1 MARKYSFDNAI
12 TKDIMAVASDSFADS
27 IVMIDIGKIAP
38 SVQNFYSVKDIDELA
53 DDIERQGLKH
63 NLVVR
68 ESTDGYYIIKSGH
81 RRFAAIKKLVDEGR
95 RSSRTVPCIVDG
107 EKSEAE
113 NIIDLIMLNATSRV
127 ISDSEMLQQYEL
139 LKKSFEELESQ
150 GAKFPGR
157 MRERI
162 AETLKV
168 SPAQVGK
175 IENIKK
181 NAAPEV
187 FEAVKSGEMSIS
199 TANEI
204 AKLDEV
210 KQVEIISAKP
220 AAEITH
226 KEVKELNSRTVAPP
240 VPPHKP
246 EKENPVLYVA
256 QDDDKENS
264 VLYVSQ
270 KNDEENNMVLHIAQ
284 DEEKESPVLYVAQ
297 DEKNMYHV
305 ELTQEEAELLSEL
318 LTQKLIF
325 SDSNA
330 DTRYKPLNKVLD
342 WLMGTL
348 NN

>member
-1 MARKYSFDNAI
+1 MARKFSFDNAI

-38 SVQNFYSVKDIDELA
+38 NSKNFYSVKDIDELA

-95 RSSRTVPCIVDG
+95 RSSRTVPCIIDG

-127 ISDSEMLQQYEL
+127 ITDSEMLQQYEL
-139 LKKSFEELESQ
+139 LKKSFEELEAQ
-150 GAKFPGR
+150 GMKYPGR

-187 FEAVKSGEMSIS
+187 FEAVKSGEMSICMS
-199 TANEI
+199 TQTKRTE
-204 AKLDEV
+204 K
-210 KQVEIISAKP
+210 SAMAFSSSSMKHILRT
-220 AAEITH
+220 AL
-226 KEVKELNSRTVAPP
+226 KSRQMPPRLFPRPNKTVM
-240 VPPHKP
+240 
-246 EKENPVLYVA
+246 N
-256 QDDDKENS
+256 
-264 VLYVSQ
+264 
-270 KNDEENNMVLHIAQ
+270 
-284 DEEKESPVLYVAQ
+284 
-297 DEKNMYHV
+297 
-305 ELTQEEAELLSEL
+305 LS
-318 LTQKLIF
+318 K
-325 SDSNA
+325 
-330 DTRYKPLNKVLD
+330 
-342 WLMGTL
+342 
-348 NN
+348 

>member
-1 MARKYSFDNAI
+1 MARKFSFDNAI

-38 SVQNFYSVKDIDELA
+38 NSKNFYSVKDIDELA

-95 RSSRTVPCIVDG
+95 RSSRTVPCIIDG

-127 ISDSEMLQQYEL
+127 ITDSEMLQQYEL
-139 LKKSFEELESQ
+139 LKKSFEELEAQ
-150 GAKFPGR
+150 GMKYPGR

-210 KQVEIISAKP
+210 KQAEIISAKP
-220 AAEITH
+220 AAEIKH
-226 KEVKELNSRTVAPP
+226 KEVKELNSRTAAPP
-240 VPPHKP
+240 VPHKP
-246 EKENPVLYVA
+246 EKENSVLYVA
-256 QDDDKENS
+256 QDDEENS

-284 DEEKESPVLYVAQ
+284 DEEKENPVLYVAQ

-342 WLMGTL
+342 WLMETL